1 MISSGWLVLGL
12 VGQLM
17 FFTRFVVQWI
27 VSEKKKASVVP
38 VSFWYFS
45 LAGAG
50 ILLAYSIYR
59 RDPVFIAGMTVGLFI
74 YSRNLVL
81 IFRNRRRGASPG
93 AGQ

>member
-1 MISSGWLVLGL
+1 MISSGWLVLGM

-17 FFTRFVVQWI
+17 FFARFVVQWI
-27 VSEKKKASVVP
+27 VSEKKKESVVP

-45 LAGAG
+45 LVGAL

-81 IFRNRRRGASPG
+81 IFRKRAAGAKITPEV
-93 AGQ
+93 